1 MYVCVSV
8 VMALEMFG
16 MQWDRA
22 SLFRTAGPNVIGKEL
37 WSRPFSELKI
47 TSELRRSF
55 GGGEE
60 SLNTAPHSL
69 FHFKGMFQVQ
79 YWIML
84 SITKENH

>member
-1 MYVCVSV
+1 MWFSFSTHTYTHVQYVCVSI

-37 WSRPFSELKI
+37 WLSPFSELKI
-47 TSELRRSF
+47 TSELRRSY

-60 SLNTAPHSL
+60 RR
-69 FHFKGMFQVQ
+69 V
-79 YWIML
+79 
-84 SITKENH
+84 